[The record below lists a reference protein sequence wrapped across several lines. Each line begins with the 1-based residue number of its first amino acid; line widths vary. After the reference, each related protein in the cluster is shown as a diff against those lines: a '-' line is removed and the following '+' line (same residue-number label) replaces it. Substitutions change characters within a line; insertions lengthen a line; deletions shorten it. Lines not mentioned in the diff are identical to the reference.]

1 MLWQNE
7 NQASLLQ
14 TTGKDEEMT
23 EASVRPPKQRRSQ
36 ESLER
41 VLDAST
47 RLLAEKGFDAF
58 TIQDVSQRAEVS
70 VGAIYARF
78 GSKESLLRA
87 VHAHAMELIGAQHD
101 SVAAADGN
109 PEKPAREV
117 IVDAVGAVAG
127 VFRGN
132 EPILR
137 AFMHLGAVDD
147 EISRRGSQ
155 ASIELARQFETT
167 VLAHCDEIGHAD
179 AETAVDVCFR
189 MAYSTFARQVMYGP
203 VFESD
208 RPIEWDELV
217 REVGAACAA
226 YLLEQPAPAAAK
238 RRSR

>member
-1 MLWQNE
+1 MVD
-7 NQASLLQ
+7 A
-14 TTGKDEEMT
+14 
-23 EASVRPPKQRRSQ
+23 AVRPPKQKRSQ

-41 VLDAST
+41 VLEAST
-47 RLLAEKGFDAF
+47 SLLEEKGFDAF

-78 GSKESLLRA
+78 GSKENLLRA
-87 VHAHAMELIGAQHD
+87 VHEHAMEAIGAQHD
-101 SVAAADGN
+101 AVAAVDGQ
-109 PEKPAREV
+109 PGKAVRVV
-117 IVDAVGAVAG
+117 IVDAVRAVAG

-132 EPILR
+132 ESLLR

-167 VLAHCDEIGHAD
+167 VLAHRSEIAHGD
-179 AETAVDVCFR
+179 PETAVDVCFR

-208 RPIEWDELV
+208 RPIAWDDLV
-217 REVGAACAA
+217 TEVGSACAA
-226 YLLEQPAPAAAK
+226 YLLDRQPPVRPK
-238 RRSR
+238 RRTS

>member
-1 MLWQNE
+1 M
-7 NQASLLQ
+7 A
-14 TTGKDEEMT
+14 D
-23 EASVRPPKQRRSQ
+23 APVRPPKQKRSQ

-47 RLLAEKGFDAF
+47 SLLEKNGFDAF
-58 TIQDVSQRAEVS
+58 TIQDVSQRADVS

-78 GSKESLLRA
+78 GSKENLLRA
-87 VHAHAMELIGAQHD
+87 VHAHAMEAIGAQHD
-101 SVAAADGN
+101 TVAAVDGKPGKPIAD
-109 PEKPAREV
+109 V
-117 IVDAVGAVAG
+117 VVGAVQAVAN

-132 EPILR
+132 EGLLR

-167 VLAHCDEIGHAD
+167 VLAHRAEIAHPD
-179 AETAVDVCFR
+179 PETAVDVCFR

-208 RPIEWDELV
+208 RPIAWNDLV
-217 REVGAACAA
+217 TEVGSACAA
-226 YLLEQPAPAAAK
+226 YLLK
-238 RRSR
+238 R